1 MRGFIS
7 LVLMLAVLLL
17 ATVPARASL
26 DVFTDD
32 NFSSPGGLDGVEV
45 VAGDVRLK
53 ITPENW
59 MQTTKADFGQWLNYD
74 NVVTVDPGD
83 VKLAST
89 GDEWSTLE
97 NTPYKSTYGITTT
110 GAGDYIFIL
119 KSYWADV
126 KVGIGRYNTATKS
139 WENWSDPT
147 IEWQEKNQYFKNGC
161 SMAWDNG
168 GYIYVFAGGSYDD

>member
-17 ATVPARASL
+17 ATVPARASF

-74 NVVTVDPGD
+74 NIAAVDPGD
-83 VKLAST
+83 VKLASA

-97 NTPYKSTYGITTT
+97 NAPYKCTYGITTT
-110 GAGDYIFIL
+110 GAGDYIFIR

-126 KVGIGRYNTATKS
+126 KVGIGRSNTATK
-139 WENWSDPT
+139 N
-147 IEWQEKNQYFKNGC
+147 
-161 SMAWDNG
+161 
-168 GYIYVFAGGSYDD
+168 